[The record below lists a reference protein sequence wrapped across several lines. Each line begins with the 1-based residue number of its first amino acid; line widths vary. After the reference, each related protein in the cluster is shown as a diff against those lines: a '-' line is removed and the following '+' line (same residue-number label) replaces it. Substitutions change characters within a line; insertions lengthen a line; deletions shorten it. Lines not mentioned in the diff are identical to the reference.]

1 MFGIFKKNENPARCP
16 GSNEQQQ
23 PQEASL
29 PKEVVTFLSRRNE
42 LNTPDLMINVLDS
55 TTSAKMTSGMQSMSV
70 GKHLGLVV
78 LDDANDSNPYCFI
91 TGGVATG
98 MVGHFNHD
106 PEPRIE
112 FESLDAF
119 EKFLRELRA
128 RNHEL
133 GEVEVATPAHPNQV
147 ALAAVLSELARATEH
162 KDTEFLICL
171 YLPLLRGE
179 HRQVLERLGAHE
191 NFFVREAVAEA
202 IGSAQLP
209 DSDAV
214 VRALVEDPHPQVR
227 SAAMRASEILKRARR
242 DA

>member
-1 MFGIFKKNENPARCP
+1 VFGIFKRNDKSSHRP
-16 GSNEQQQ
+16 GPHVQPQ

-29 PKEVVTFLSRRNE
+29 PSEIVSFLSRRNE
-42 LNTPDLMINVLDS
+42 FNTPDLMINVLDS
-55 TTSAKMTSGMQSMSV
+55 ATSAKMTAGMQGMSV

-78 LDDANDSNPYCFI
+78 LDDANDSNPYCYI
-91 TGGVATG
+91 TGGIAAG
-98 MVGHFNHD
+98 MVVHFNHD
-106 PEPRIE
+106 PEPKIE

-119 EKFLRELRA
+119 ERFLRELRA
-128 RNHEL
+128 RNQQL
-133 GEVEVATPAHPNQV
+133 GEVEISAPAHPNQV

-162 KDTEFLICL
+162 EDTEFLICL

-209 DSDAV
+209 ESGAI

-227 SAAMRASEILKRARR
+227 TAAMKASEVLKRGRR